1 MCWVLGEAA
10 GKEQEGG
17 CMVVAPAALGVA
29 GRRPAD
35 VGAHRWHPLAPVPPC
50 RSNIFPIWALGEYR
64 SKVLGQQ

>member
-1 MCWVLGEAA
+1 
-10 GKEQEGG
+10 
-17 CMVVAPAALGVA
+17 MVVAPAALGVA